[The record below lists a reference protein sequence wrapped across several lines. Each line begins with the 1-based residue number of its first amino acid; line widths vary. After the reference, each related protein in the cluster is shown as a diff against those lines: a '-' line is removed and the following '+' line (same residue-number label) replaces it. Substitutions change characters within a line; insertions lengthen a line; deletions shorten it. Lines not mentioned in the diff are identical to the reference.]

1 MPAIVR
7 CFHAAKLV
15 GSFDLKIS
23 IATSIER
30 APNTVLQK
38 ATPIG
43 FKKVRANSIN
53 RKEAPQIKPAT
64 EYMATQGFLELI
76 N

>member
-1 MPAIVR
+1 M
-7 CFHAAKLV
+7 
-15 GSFDLKIS
+15 
-23 IATSIER
+23 ATSIER